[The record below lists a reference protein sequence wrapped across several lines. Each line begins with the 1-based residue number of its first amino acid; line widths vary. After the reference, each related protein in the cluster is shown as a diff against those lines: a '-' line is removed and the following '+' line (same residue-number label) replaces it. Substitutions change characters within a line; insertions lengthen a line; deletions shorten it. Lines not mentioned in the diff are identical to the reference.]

1 MKSKVELLNLLDQN
15 LNPFLEI
22 QDQQSKKNSHN
33 NNNKNMNMNNNEK
46 DSQIMKNIK
55 SQSMFSP
62 MSTIRHNDA
71 NEEEEEEIDQFNK
84 EMQSSKDESS
94 HENDNERRSQPNNEM
109 HKHKKTEHLYC
120 EQGEN
125 SFKKKL

>member
-1 MKSKVELLNLLDQN
+1 
-15 LNPFLEI
+15 
-22 QDQQSKKNSHN
+22 
-33 NNNKNMNMNNNEK
+33 
-46 DSQIMKNIK
+46 MKNIK

-94 HENDNERRSQPNNEM
+94 DESDNERRSQPNNEM
-109 HKHKKTEHLYC
+109 NKHKKTEHLYC

-125 SFKKKL
+125 SFKKEKRKTVNMMIHDFELIYMFSEMSTVKKHWNVGQRRRDCKDYQRI